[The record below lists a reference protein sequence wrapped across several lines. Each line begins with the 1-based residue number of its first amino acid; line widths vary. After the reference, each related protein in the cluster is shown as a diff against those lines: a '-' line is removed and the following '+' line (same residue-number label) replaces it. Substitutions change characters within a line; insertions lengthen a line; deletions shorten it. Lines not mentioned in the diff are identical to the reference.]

1 MHVPQAT
8 QFTLTEGLV
17 LVKWS
22 RRHPGSFIFTSKQHC
37 TGHSVQS
44 NMRSLLTKTSHYSQ
58 DLRQQ
63 WLEPGCWPAVFVKT
77 MGAQSRG
84 LRNQVVVI
92 VIYGFSRNSPN
103 WQQPRRGNGRHTQTL
118 ILIPSLFLIE
128 TTWQTRRCWQSGEKS
143 HTKST
148 VHWLPVAEQIDF
160 KILLITFQLLN
171 DVALSYLKALLTP
184 YNPPRAM
191 RSTNKGFL
199 IQPRFHLESYGYR
212 AFLHI
217 ASRLWIAPPDRFKD
231 TKARL
236 PHLSQKSRRICLNV
250 FINCNYDYI

>member
-1 MHVPQAT
+1 MMEAT
-8 QFTLTEGLV
+8 INDKTSTRTARHAFLI

-37 TGHSVQS
+37 TGHPVQS

-63 WLEPGCWPAVFVKT
+63 WLEPCCWPAVFVKT

-92 VIYGFSRNSPN
+92 VVYGFSRNSPN
-103 WQQPRRGNGRHTQTL
+103 DNSREEVMAATHKHSFSFPGS
-118 ILIPSLFLIE
+118 SLFLIE
-128 TTWQTRRCWQSGEKS
+128 TTWQTRWCWQIAEKS

-160 KILLITFQLLN
+160 KILLITLQLLN

-184 YNPPRAM
+184 YNPPRVM
-191 RSTNKGFL
+191 RSTNKGLL

-231 TKARL
+231 TKHAY
-236 PHLSQKSRRICLNV
+236 
-250 FINCNYDYI
+250 FI